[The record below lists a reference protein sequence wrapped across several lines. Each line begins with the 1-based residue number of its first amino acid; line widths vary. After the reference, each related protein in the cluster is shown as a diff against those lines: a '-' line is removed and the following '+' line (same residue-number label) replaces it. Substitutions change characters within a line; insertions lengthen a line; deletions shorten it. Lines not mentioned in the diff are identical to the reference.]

1 MMNHAWHL
9 TNVEYVVVTT
19 LIVQIAVECQM
30 ETVHLVMEHAVLADL
45 IFLRVLATAMAM
57 SLMNVGF
64 AEGQASLRALVTAT
78 ATYSMNVEFV
88 EGQVSLRAS
97 VTATA
102 MSSMNAVS
110 VGEQEFL
117 LAFAIVQATPSTIAA
132 FAEATTLVVPT

>member
-1 MMNHAWHL
+1 M
-9 TNVEYVVVTT
+9 EYVAVTT

-64 AEGQASLRALVTAT
+64 AMEQASLRALVTAT
-78 ATYSMNVEFV
+78 AMSSMNVAFV
-88 EGQVSLRAS
+88 VGQASLRAS

-102 MSSMNAVS
+102 MSSMNAES

-117 LAFAIVQATPSTIAA
+117 LAFAIVPATPSTTAA
-132 FAEATTLVVPT
+132 CVVVTTLVVQT

>member
-1 MMNHAWHL
+1 M
-9 TNVEYVVVTT
+9 TNVEYVAVTT
-19 LIVQIAVECQM
+19 LIVQTAVECQM

-45 IFLRVLATAMAM
+45 IFLRVRATAMAM

-78 ATYSMNVEFV
+78 AMSSMNVAFV
-88 EGQVSLRAS
+88 EGQASLRAS

-102 MSSMNAVS
+102 MSSMNAES

-117 LAFAIVQATPSTIAA
+117 LAFAIVPATPSTTAA
-132 FAEATTLVVPT
+132 YVVATTLVVPT